1 MTLAQLDVR
10 KCRLEGC
17 ISLHLAIDCHIRTRF
32 LSDVTGQ
39 FHRSRD
45 FFCGCRAGAAFG
57 GKAQKS
63 NTRAVSEDL
72 PGQQTGLN
80 SDGRK
85 LRHRGVWNHARV
97 GEKQNTIFA
106 VRTVEE
112 IDNRAG

>member
-1 MTLAQLDVR
+1 MALAQLDLR
-10 KCRLEGC
+10 KSRLEGG
-17 ISLHLAIDCHIRTRF
+17 ISLHLAINRHIRARF
-32 LSDVTGQ
+32 LSDVAGQ

-45 FFCGCRAGAAFG
+45 FFCGCRAGAAFC

-63 NTRAVSEDL
+63 NARAVSEDL

-85 LRHRGVWNHARV
+85 LRHRGVWNHTRV

-112 IDNRAG
+112 FDNRAG